1 MVLAGATGGRRKGG
15 ARAPHRFSP
24 HCQAVASH
32 SQGSE
37 ILNFHLTFQTVLKVF
52 LPR

>member
-1 MVLAGATGGRRKGG
+1 MVLVGAKGGRRKGG
-15 ARAPHRFSP
+15 ARAPRRFSP
-24 HCQAVASH
+24 HCQVVASH

-37 ILNFHLTFQTVLKVF
+37 ILNFNLTFQTVLKVR